1 MKKNQQKITSA
12 LKNIFKHGLAI
23 LQRCARLYESAG
35 VQPDHTAEVMEQR
48 FLAETAVPEKT
59 SWFSGEARGP
69 EQGSQDPVEKI
80 SEIIEDEDLFGESR
94 RN

>member
-1 MKKNQQKITSA
+1 MDLQFYKDVLNYMNLQVYNPITR
-12 LKNIFKHGLAI
+12 
-23 LQRCARLYESAG
+23 QRY
-35 VQPDHTAEVMEQR
+35 MEQR

-59 SWFSGEARGP
+59 SWFSGEARGT